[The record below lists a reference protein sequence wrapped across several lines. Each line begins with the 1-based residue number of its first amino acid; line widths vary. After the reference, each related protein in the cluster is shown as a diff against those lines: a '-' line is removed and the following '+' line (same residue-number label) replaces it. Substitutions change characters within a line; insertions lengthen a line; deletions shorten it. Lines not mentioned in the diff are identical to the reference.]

1 MNVIEF
7 PVEALDDETL
17 SPSEVFLLAQILRFQ
32 SQIEKITVN
41 NLSQHV
47 RLSKN
52 TILKGLLLLSVNGY
66 LTTLPG
72 HQGWE
77 INSVKV
83 CLSERSENQ
92 FLSSSSFAPESEKE
106 RSKEKEKENNNDLK
120 ENSIYINNNKG
131 VKENEKERENKK
143 REKTE
148 EEDEETV
155 KKSKA
160 CREIIAYLNEKT
172 GKRFT
177 AKSRDTQGHIS
188 ARLDEGFT
196 VEDFKTV
203 IDKKCK
209 EWQGT
214 DMEKYI
220 RPETLFSRK
229 FDRYLNETNIIR
241 KTESGWD
248 YRIDEPED
256 PIKDEIWSARAV
268 GIVKHG

>member
-83 CLSERSENQ
+83 RLSEGSINQ
-92 FLSSSSFAPESEKE
+92 FLSSSSSDLESEKE
-106 RSKEKEKENNNDLK
+106 RSKEKEKENNNELK

-177 AKSRDTQGHIS
+177 AKSRDTRGHIS

-209 EWQGT
+209 EWLGT

-248 YRIDEPED
+248 YRIDELED

>member
-32 SQIEKITVN
+32 PQIEKITVN

-83 CLSERSENQ
+83 CLSERSKNQ
-92 FLSSSSFAPESEKE
+92 FLSSSPFDLESEKE

-120 ENSIYINNNKG
+120 ENSIYINNKG
-131 VKENEKERENKK
+131 EW
-143 REKTE
+143 
-148 EEDEETV
+148 
-155 KKSKA
+155 
-160 CREIIAYLNEKT
+160 C
-172 GKRFT
+172 
-177 AKSRDTQGHIS
+177 
-188 ARLDEGFT
+188 
-196 VEDFKTV
+196 
-203 IDKKCK
+203 KC
-209 EWQGT
+209 
-214 DMEKYI
+214 
-220 RPETLFSRK
+220 
-229 FDRYLNETNIIR
+229 
-241 KTESGWD
+241 
-248 YRIDEPED
+248 
-256 PIKDEIWSARAV
+256 
-268 GIVKHG
+268 